1 MGIGNG
7 RQLTGSNIGSDWLL
21 LAALEKMSKRV
32 WLGFVTRSAVTIGRS
47 GEGRS
52 AGKGQWTGTWTGGT
66 TTSVGLFRMRCRGMK
81 ESEVAIWRRS
91 GSSSLDSERATAL
104 RTCEIRDKAGN

>member
-1 MGIGNG
+1 MGFGDG

-21 LAALEKMSKRV
+21 LAALQKMSRRV
-32 WLGFVTRSAVTIGRS
+32 WIGFVTRIAVAIGRS

-52 AGKGQWTGTWTGGT
+52 AVKGQWTGTWTGGT
-66 TTSVGLFRMRCRGMK
+66 THQMSVGLFRMRCRGMK

-91 GSSSLDSERATAL
+91 GSSSSLVS
-104 RTCEIRDKAGN
+104 